1 MPEYVLTRVCNV
13 SKLIQ
18 TSQLS
23 RIEYNLKLWIPM
35 DSLKLQIIKD
45 YLKLL
50 FSVDLIIKS
59 YCLSETSTI
68 GTELPST
75 FIMKVLS
82 FPCDL

>member
-1 MPEYVLTRVCNV
+1 
-13 SKLIQ
+13 
-18 TSQLS
+18 
-23 RIEYNLKLWIPM
+23 M

-45 YLKLL
+45 YLKSL
-50 FSVDLIIKS
+50 FSVHPIIKS